1 MARNNEH
8 RNSLDG
14 GIEEEDV
21 TLLIGKVR
29 ALALKI
35 TDVKLKRH
43 GIDLKH
49 YAILSALDPSE
60 SPSQKELADY
70 LNVLPRRILPQLK
83 SLEASGLIA
92 RGRGSDRRSHSI
104 ELTEAGR
111 EMLRVCQAV
120 VADAEGEYLRPLTKE
135 ERDDFRDILL
145 AIARSSALDY
155 NLVG

>member
-1 MARNNEH
+1 MARSKEH

-14 GIEEEDV
+14 GIEDEDI

-60 SPSQKELADY
+60 APSQKELADY
-70 LNVLPRRILPQLK
+70 LNVVPRRISPQLK
-83 SLEASGLIA
+83 SLEASGLIV
-92 RGRGSDRRSHSI
+92 RGKGSDRRSHSI
-104 ELTEAGR
+104 ELTETGR
-111 EMLRVCQAV
+111 EMLTVCQGV
-120 VADAEGEYLRPLTKE
+120 VADAEAEYLRPLTGE
-135 ERDDFRDILL
+135 ERDDFRDMLL

-155 NLVG
+155 NLVS